1 LVYNEIEI
9 ALEVVRSDEKMI
21 YTLTTN
27 PAIDMNIK
35 SQELQPSV
43 VNRTE
48 SMQFIP
54 NGKGINVS
62 LVLKHYGIASK
73 AVGFFGG
80 FTGKYIVEEL
90 SNSGLAVVPIWL
102 DETTRINIFVNDG
115 NNEFKFVNKGSF
127 VAKAPQEEML
137 AFIRDLKDCTYL
149 VISGSLPPGI
159 DESYY
164 DTILEICKEH
174 SIEVILDISSQRLKT
189 LLSYK
194 PLLIKPNDEEIKDI
208 FGIEITDE
216 SDVQQSLFYLKEL
229 GARNVLLTLGEKGL
243 YFFNGTTIYNCTAPK
258 IQLFS
263 SACAGDSALGG
274 FLSEWLFGHSL
285 ENALKKASATG
296 ANVAEVEGIGSL
308 DKVNEYMKQLKV
320 REVI

>member
-1 LVYNEIEI
+1 M
-9 ALEVVRSDEKMI
+9 EVGVGDGKMI

-35 SQELQPSV
+35 SQEIQPSV

-48 SMQFIP
+48 STQIFP

-73 AVGFFGG
+73 ALGFFGG

-90 SNSGLAVVPIWL
+90 SSIGLEVVPIWL

-115 NNEFKFVNKGSF
+115 TNEFKFVNKGSF
-127 VAKAPQEEML
+127 VPEQRQEKML
-137 AFIRDLKDCTYL
+137 ALIRSLKDCTYL

-164 DTILEICKEH
+164 DTILKICADR
-174 SIEVILDISSQRLKT
+174 SIEVIMDISAPRLKE

-208 FGIEITDE
+208 FGITINDE
-216 SDVQQSLFYLKEL
+216 SDVKRALFELKQL
-229 GARNVLLTLGEKGL
+229 GARNILLTLGEKGL
-243 YFFNGTTIYNCTAPK
+243 YFFNGTTIYCCTAPK

-263 SACAGDSALGG
+263 SACAGDSALGA

-285 ENALKKASATG
+285 EGALKKASATG

-320 REVI
+320 REVM

>member
-1 LVYNEIEI
+1 
-9 ALEVVRSDEKMI
+9 MI

-27 PAIDMNIK
+27 PAIDLNIK
-35 SQELQPSV
+35 SQEIQPSI

-48 SMQFIP
+48 STQIFP

-62 LVLKHYGIASK
+62 LVLKHYGVTSK
-73 AVGFFGG
+73 ALGFFGG
-80 FTGKYIVEEL
+80 FTGKYIVEAL
-90 SNSGLAVVPIWL
+90 SNAGLEVEPIWL
-102 DETTRINIFVNDG
+102 NETTRINTFINDG
-115 NNEFKFVNKGSF
+115 VNEFKFVNKGSF
-127 VAKAPQEEML
+127 VHEERQEKML
-137 AFIRDLKDCTYL
+137 TLIRELKDCTYL
-149 VISGSLPPGI
+149 IISGSLPPGI

-164 DTILEICKEH
+164 DEILKICNEH
-174 SIEVILDISSQRLKT
+174 SIEIILDISAQRLKK

-194 PLLIKPNDEEIKDI
+194 PLLIKPNDEEIKEI
-208 FGIEITDE
+208 FGIEINNE
-216 SDVQQSLFYLKEL
+216 SDVKQALFELKQL

-243 YFFNGTTIYNCTAPK
+243 YFFNGSTIYFCTAPK
-258 IQLFS
+258 IKLFS
-263 SACAGDSALGG
+263 SACAGDSALGS

-308 DKVNEYMKQLKV
+308 EKVSEYMKELKV

>member
-1 LVYNEIEI
+1 M
-9 ALEVVRSDEKMI
+9 EVVAGDGKMI

-35 SQELQPSV
+35 SQEIQPAV

-48 SMQFIP
+48 STQIFP

-62 LVLKHYGIASK
+62 LVLKHYDILSK
-73 AVGFFGG
+73 ALGFFGG

-90 SNSGLAVVPIWL
+90 SNAGLEVVPIWL

-115 NNEFKFVNKGSF
+115 TNEFKFVNKGSF
-127 VAKAPQEEML
+127 VPEERQGKML
-137 AFIRDLKDCTYL
+137 ALIRNLKDCTYL

-159 DESYY
+159 EESYY
-164 DTILEICKEH
+164 DTILKICADR
-174 SIEVILDISSQRLKT
+174 SIEVILDISAPRLKE

-208 FGIEITDE
+208 FGIVINNE
-216 SDVQQSLFYLKEL
+216 SDVKRALLELKQL

-243 YFFNGTTIYNCTAPK
+243 YFFNGVNIYCCTAPK

-263 SACAGDSALGG
+263 SACAGDSALGA

-320 REVI
+320 REVM